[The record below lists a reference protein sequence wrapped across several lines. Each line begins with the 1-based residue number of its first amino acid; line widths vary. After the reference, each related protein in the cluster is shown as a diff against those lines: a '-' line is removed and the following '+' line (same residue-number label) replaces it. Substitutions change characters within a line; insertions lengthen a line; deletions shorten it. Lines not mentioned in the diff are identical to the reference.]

1 MSNALRDFLNQHP
14 LGQANTDS
22 EAICA
27 RFARAGAWE
36 ERYRELIQ
44 LGKQLPA
51 IPAEWRGEEQELPGC
66 ESQVWLLAMQDTDGR
81 WHFAADSQARIVRG
95 LLAVVLAALNHQ
107 SAEHILSFDMEGYF
121 DTLQLAKHLSPSRGN
136 GLRAMVNA
144 IRARVEYAPE
154 ISE

>member
-1 MSNALRDFLNQHP
+1 MSDALRDFLSQHP
-14 LGQANTDS
+14 LGQADANS
-22 EAICA
+22 EAVCA
-27 RFARAGAWE
+27 RFGSGGAWE
-36 ERYRELIQ
+36 ERYRALIQ
-44 LGKQLPA
+44 LGKLLPV

-66 ESQVWLLAMQDTDGR
+66 ESQVWLLAMQDAEGH

-107 SAEHILSFDMEGYF
+107 NADQILSFDMEGYF

-136 GLRAMVNA
+136 GLRAMVTA
-144 IRARVEYAPE
+144 IRARVESAPG

>member
-1 MSNALRDFLNQHP
+1 MNDTLRDFLCQHP
-14 LGQANTDS
+14 LGQPERDA
-22 EAICA
+22 EAVLA
-27 RFARAGAWE
+27 RFANAGAWE

-66 ESQVWLLAMQDTDGR
+66 ESQVWLLALPDADGH

-95 LLAVVLAALNHQ
+95 LLAVVLAAFNHKT
-107 SAEHILSFDMEGYF
+107 APEIATFDIDAYF
-121 DTLQLAKHLSPSRGN
+121 ATLQLAKHLSPSRGN

-144 IRARVEYAPE
+144 IRQRVQDHPGG
-154 ISE
+154 

>member
-1 MSNALRDFLNQHP
+1 MNDALRDFLCQHP
-14 LGQANTDS
+14 LGQPERDA
-22 EAICA
+22 EAVLT
-27 RFARAGAWE
+27 RFANAGAWE

-44 LGKQLPA
+44 LGKQLPV

-66 ESQVWLLAMQDTDGR
+66 ESQVWLLAQPDAEGC

-107 SAEHILSFDMEGYF
+107 STRHILGFDMEGYF
-121 DTLQLAKHLSPSRGN
+121 DSLQLAKHLSPSRGN

-144 IRARVEYAPE
+144 IRQRVQDHPGG
-154 ISE
+154 